1 MKVIK
6 NGQRTQTDISQQ
18 KPFEIPNNIWKKI
31 LNAVNHQ
38 GNASQNHS
46 VTLSEC
52 LLQRKQER
60 LKAWIRL
67 PGKGTCVLWGERKPA
82 THRVVY

>member
-38 GNASQNHS
+38 GNASQKS
-46 VTLSEC
+46 QCDIVRMPIAKKA
-52 LLQRKQER
+52 RKAKGMD
-60 LKAWIRL
+60 KAA
-67 PGKGTCVLWGERKPA
+67 GKGNLCTVGGA
-82 THRVVY
+82 